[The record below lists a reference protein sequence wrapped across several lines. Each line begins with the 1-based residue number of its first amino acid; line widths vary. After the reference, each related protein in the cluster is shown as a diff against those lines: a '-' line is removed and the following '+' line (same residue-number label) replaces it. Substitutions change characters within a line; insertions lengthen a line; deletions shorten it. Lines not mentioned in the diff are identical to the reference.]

1 VIRQFL
7 KNIERMQRMP
17 TKVLNWGLL
26 STAHIN
32 RSLIPPIKKSERNEL
47 VAVASRDANKAS
59 AYARKWDIPRSFGS
73 YEAMLADPDIDVIY
87 ISLPNSLHAEWTI
100 RAAQSEK
107 HVLCEKPLAMSV
119 TEVDAVREAADR
131 QGVVVAEAFMYRHH
145 PQSQQVKLLVDEGQI
160 GNLQLIRGCFTFQIG
175 NKDDIRLVSK
185 LGGGSIWDVGCYP
198 ISYARFLVGGDPEL
212 VYGWQICNDDGV
224 DLQFVGQMRFPNG
237 VMAQFDSS
245 FQTPFRT
252 QMEIVGD
259 QGSLEIANPFKPGW
273 SNVIHLTRDGETKDI
288 TVPGEEL
295 YSGEV
300 EDMADAILFGRNP
313 RISLQDSRGNVAT
326 IQSLLES
333 ASLGKPVHIG

>member
-1 VIRQFL
+1 
-7 KNIERMQRMP
+7 MP

-47 VAVASRDANKAS
+47 VAVASRDADKAS

-333 ASLGKPVHIG
+333 ASLGKPVHLG

>member
-1 VIRQFL
+1 
-7 KNIERMQRMP
+7 MP

-47 VAVASRDANKAS
+47 VAVASRDADKAS

-198 ISYARFLVGGDPEL
+198 ISYARFLVGSDPEL
-212 VYGWQICNDDGV
+212 VHGWQICNDDGV

>member
-47 VAVASRDANKAS
+47 VAVASRDADKAS

>member
-1 VIRQFL
+1 
-7 KNIERMQRMP
+7 MP

-32 RSLIPPIKKSERNEL
+32 RSLIPPIKNSERNEL
-47 VAVASRDANKAS
+47 VAVASRDADKAR

-100 RAAQSEK
+100 RAAQSGK

-145 PQSQQVKLLVDEGQI
+145 PQTQQVKLLVDEGQI
-160 GNLQLIRGCFTFQIG
+160 GSLQLIRGCFTFQIG

-198 ISYARFLVGGDPEL
+198 ISYARFLVGDDPEL

-252 QMEIVGD
+252 QIEIIGER
-259 QGSLEIANPFKPGW
+259 GSLEIANPFKPGW
-273 SNVIHLTRDGETKDI
+273 SNIIHLTRDGETKDI

-300 EDMADAILFGRNP
+300 EDMADAILFGRSP